1 MTAPPDPYDAPM
13 HSRLIDALALAVR
26 EAGEL
31 VERIRLAGFVSRDKA
46 DASPVTE
53 ADEQAE
59 ILLTAAIA
67 AADPGALIVGEEACA
82 AGVRP
87 DPTARFWLIDPV
99 DGTKDFIAGG
109 PDYSVNVALIDGGVP
124 MLGLVLAP
132 RSGMLW
138 AGAIGVG
145 AFRQAADGAREPI
158 ATRAMP
164 TAPVVVTSRS
174 HLDDQTRAYCAAI
187 PNAQTR
193 PSGSS
198 LKFCLLAE
206 GSADVYPRFGP
217 TSEWDTAAGDAVLRA
232 AGGTTRHPDG
242 RDFSYGKAEFLN
254 GAFLAVGEPDS
265 IGRLPPLS

>member
-1 MTAPPDPYDAPM
+1 M
-13 HSRLIDALALAVR
+13 HSRLIDALAPAVR
-26 EAGEL
+26 EAGAL
-31 VERIRLAGFVSRDKA
+31 VERIRLAGIVSRDKA

-59 ILLTAAIA
+59 ILLAAAIA

-82 AGVRP
+82 AGIRP
-87 DPTARFWLIDPV
+87 DPCARFWLIDPV

-124 MLGLVLAP
+124 VLGLVLAP
-132 RSGMLW
+132 RSDTLW

-145 AFRQAADGAREPI
+145 AYRQIGISAPQSI
-158 ATRAMP
+158 ATRPMDD
-164 TAPVVVTSRS
+164 APVVVTSRS

-187 PNAQTR
+187 PNARTQ

-206 GSADVYPRFGP
+206 GAADVYPRFGP

-232 AGGTTRHPDG
+232 AGGIVRHPDG
-242 RDFSYGKAEFLN
+242 RNFSYGKPEFLN
-254 GAFLAVGEPDS
+254 GAFLAVGDPS
-265 IGRLPPLS
+265 AIGRLPALV

>member
-1 MTAPPDPYDAPM
+1 M
-13 HSRLIDALALAVR
+13 HSRLIDALAPAVR

-31 VERIRLAGFVSRDKA
+31 VERIRLAGIVSRDKA

-82 AGVRP
+82 AGIRP
-87 DPTARFWLIDPV
+87 DPCTRFWLIDPV

-124 MLGLVLAP
+124 VLGLVLAP
-132 RSGMLW
+132 RSGLLW
-138 AGAIGVG
+138 AGAVGLGVA
-145 AFRQAADGAREPI
+145 AFRQIAGGAREPI
-158 ATRAMP
+158 TTRAMGD
-164 TAPVVVTSRS
+164 APVVVTSRS
-174 HLDDQTRAYCAAI
+174 HLDHQTRAYCAAI
-187 PNAQTR
+187 PNARTE

-232 AGGTTRHPDG
+232 AGGIVRHPDG
-242 RDFSYGKAEFLN
+242 RDFAYGKPEFLN
-254 GAFLAVGEPDS
+254 GAFLAVGDP
-265 IGRLPPLS
+265 GAMGKLPPMA